1 MIYNAHDA
9 LRARRATGSTASAR
23 FGSGPRP
30 RGASSCRR
38 REAPSRRPSA
48 PASRPHRAA
57 APTTPW
63 GPTIGPR
70 TPPSTLYATYIPPIY
85 HLYNPIYS
93 TYIAYLGAIYE
104 PKEVL
109 EITARNRQ
117 RSRCHRRAAPRRSL
131 GLCPPGSGRV
141 PLLIL
146 LLVLHNSYA
155 ALLLRLHSLTFP

>member
-1 MIYNAHDA
+1 MCVCDMCVKAHIMIYNAHDA

-70 TPPSTLYATYIPPIY
+70 TPPSTLY
-85 HLYNPIYS
+85 
-93 TYIAYLGAIYE
+93 IAYLGAIYE

-117 RSRCHRRAAPRRSL
+117 RSRCHRRAAPRRNL